1 MLDIIS
7 YIIKIIFSITST
19 YLLVYFYNKDTKI
32 DFIDIIKY
40 NFICILLLSP
50 AFYISVDN
58 NTLLFYSLLILLL
71 YMYIYQSVDSK
82 LRFLYIFSLI
92 IAILIAC
99 NYILYTILGVALYVF
114 INNNL
119 VDIITDEAHSYIDSN
134 ENDSDK

>member
-1 MLDIIS
+1 MLDIIL